1 LIVSC
6 IKISSFEGGKDWS
19 YPLGLL
25 LVSRDL
31 PKDTFALRLV
41 CGDFSGLYSDI
52 NVRLFAEAPEES
64 LVPFLSEAELKLT
77 TGFNMLMLFAGVC
90 PFKVF
95 VS

>member
-1 LIVSC
+1 
-6 IKISSFEGGKDWS
+6 
-19 YPLGLL
+19 L

-31 PKDTFALRLV
+31 PKDTFAFRFV

-52 NVRLFAEAPEES
+52 RVRLLAEAPDES

-77 TGFNMLMLFAGVC
+77 TGFSRLILLAGVC
-90 PFKVF
+90 PFKVL

>member
-1 LIVSC
+1 
-6 IKISSFEGGKDWS
+6 
-19 YPLGLL
+19 L

-31 PKDTFALRLV
+31 LKDIFAFLFV

-52 NVRLFAEAPEES
+52 NVRLFTEFPEES

-77 TGFNMLMLFAGVC
+77 TGFNKLILFAGIY